1 VLGYR
6 LIVAMTPRRTAVI
19 RLAISVF
26 LVMLVASACTEVDSA
41 ELRLSRTATVEPGV
55 RAIVDNCPGPE
66 TIELT
71 VRDEVLW
78 VAQNPAV
85 IDEDGETAEAGL
97 NDATVEEAGDSA
109 TATLDENGEEVEV
122 LAPSLQEIRVG
133 AAPAGWV
140 TVQVLE
146 EPLRDDVRYTVRT
159 EPDGDSVDFA
169 LRDLETR
176 FLYDGTDNIV
186 FPPDLMSARCAP
198 PVDLGAFVRDL
209 AVLGALG
216 VTSAALVLVAII
228 TLFFVVTRR
237 FGRIKSLERRAA
249 REAAAQAPETTQH
262 DYQTPV

>member
-1 VLGYR
+1 
-6 LIVAMTPRRTAVI
+6 MTNKRIPAI
-19 RLAISVF
+19 RLVITVF
-26 LVMLVASACTEVDSA
+26 LVMLVASACTEIETA

-55 RAIVDNCPGPE
+55 RAIVDNCPGPK

-71 VRDEVLW
+71 VRDEILW

-85 IDEDGETAEAGL
+85 TDDGDYADDASSIDASI
-97 NDATVEEAGDSA
+97 EEVGDSA
-109 TATLDENGEEVEV
+109 TTTLDENGEEVEV

-133 AAPAGWV
+133 DAPVGWV
-140 TVQVLE
+140 TVQALE
-146 EPLRDDVRYTVRT
+146 EPLREDVRYTVRT

-169 LRDLETR
+169 LQDLETR
-176 FLYDGTDNIV
+176 LLYDGTTNVV
-186 FPPDLMSARCAP
+186 FPPDLMSAQCAP

-216 VTSAALVLVAII
+216 VTSAAFVLVSII

-249 REAAAQAPETTQH
+249 REAAAAAGAAQSSQH
-262 DYQTPV
+262 DQQTPV